1 MSTNKSNKLTSG
13 LTRYESSCQ
22 KFDEET
28 QEQDKYTCL
37 EPYLEYLMDNTK
49 DLQAQVL
56 NVDQYIGP
64 NVNNFTRRLIGEGY
78 SVEDAQNICFS
89 SLLYLFM
96 MNTI

>member
-1 MSTNKSNKLTSG
+1 MSINKSNKLTLG
-13 LTRYESSCQ
+13 LTKYENSCQ
-22 KFDEET
+22 QFEET
-28 QEQDKYTCL
+28 KEQDKYTCL

-49 DLQAQVL
+49 DLQARVL

-64 NVNNFTRRLIGEGY
+64 DVNNFTRKLIQEGY